1 MTRLLPY
8 VHPHVEQTLR
18 HKDQLFQLA
27 RLHKGPIHLIF
38 PDIFRENIAYFKAV
52 FAELE
57 LQARIYYAHKTNKSK
72 VFVKQALKSGISI
85 DVASLGELTTALA
98 CGFTGTR
105 IGCTGA
111 KNRDFLITALH
122 HQCLIS
128 LDSLFELQEILK
140 LLDLCALPQARL
152 LIRVSDPQTRDRSL
166 ILKGSRFGI
175 PHAQV
180 PIVCELIQTD
190 SRLVLE
196 GFHFHNYEP
205 AEAKAGFVDDMLT
218 LIEDAYTMG
227 LSPHVINIGGGLRTP
242 WLADY
247 RQWSE
252 FIDAL
257 AVALKERKPTGTW
270 RNYSY
275 GLFVNERGFIAGQ
288 DKMLGEF
295 VTTAPAEVLRDILLD
310 QSLRDR
316 SLADILRE
324 NMFEIML
331 EPGSS
336 IFAHCGISFLRVLG
350 VKNADDAENLLLLDG
365 NTYNLSVF
373 MREQLMDPLLI
384 SATESAPQPYGAYL
398 AGNLCKEGDMLL
410 KRKVPFTQVPQAGD
424 LICFVNTAAY
434 TSDFEDA
441 SPHQH
446 PLGKKFV
453 VDMRQGA
460 PSFYDEEVY
469 SPYYL

>member
-8 VHPHVEQTLR
+8 VHPYVAQTLR
-18 HKDQLFQLA
+18 YKDQLFQLA
-27 RLHKGPIHLIF
+27 QLHKGPIHLIF
-38 PDIFRENIAYFKAV
+38 PEIFSQNIAHFKGV
-52 FAELE
+52 FDELE
-57 LQARIYYAHKTNKSK
+57 LQARIYYAHKPNKSR
-72 VFVKQALKSGISI
+72 VFVRQALKSGINI
-85 DVASLGELTTALA
+85 DVASLGELTTALS
-98 CGFTGTR
+98 CGFTGAR

-128 LDSLFELQEILK
+128 LDSLFELQEVLT
-140 LLDLCALPQARL
+140 LLDLCALPHARL

-166 ILKGSRFGI
+166 ALKTSRFGI
-175 PHAQV
+175 PRAQV
-180 PIVCELIQTD
+180 PAVCQMIQAD

-205 AEAKAGFVDDMLT
+205 AEAKAGFVDDMLS
-218 LIEDAYTMG
+218 LIEDAYAIG
-227 LSPHVINIGGGLRTP
+227 LAPHIIDIGGGFRTP
-242 WLADY
+242 WLVDY

-257 AVALKERKPTGTW
+257 ALALKERRPTGTW
-270 RNYSY
+270 RNYGY
-275 GLFVNERGFIAGQ
+275 GLFVNERGSISGR

-295 VTTAPAEVLRDILLD
+295 VSGEPAEVLRDMFLD

-316 SLADILRE
+316 PLADILRE
-324 NMFEIML
+324 NLFEVML

-336 IFAHCGISFLRVLG
+336 IFAHCGISLLRVLG
-350 VKNADDAENLLLLDG
+350 VKDTGDGENLILLDG
-365 NTYNLSVF
+365 NTYNLSLF
-373 MREQLMDPLLI
+373 MQEQLMDPLLI
-384 SATESAPQPYGAYL
+384 SATESSPQPHSAYL

-410 KRKVPFTQVPQAGD
+410 KRKISFERVPQSGD
-424 LICFVNTAAY
+424 LICFINTAAY